1 MSYRLDPAAP
11 SSAGRR
17 VSRRQRSRWYRRAE
31 ISSPAI
37 VGRCSPGA
45 GRGRATTACSSR
57 LAWCSAGCWCITS
70 SMSCASRL
78 QLRGRFA
85 PQLFG
90 ISMMFVYY
98 GYLVPL
104 SRRIGRGF
112 YADGIWSETGFVP
125 YWRIGAVS
133 WREGEE
139 IALVIVSRLQEP
151 GAPAGRA
158 GGALRRRPPPAA
170 GENRRPRYTVDT
182 YRAGVGGARRD
193 RRCVMV
199 GRLGTRS

>member
-1 MSYRLDPAAP
+1 MATDWTPQLLFLLGIGFLVANVRVGIDALKFLRRR
-11 SSAGRR
+11 SSALLT
-17 VSRRQRSRWYRRAE
+17 W
-31 ISSPAI
+31 
-37 VGRCSPGA
+37 
-45 GRGRATTACSSR
+45 RGPRPR
-57 LAWCSAGCWCITS
+57 YYGLQLALGVVLGGLLAYHTINV
-70 SMSCASRL
+70 MRIAP

-139 IALVIVSRLQEP
+139 IALVIVSRLRNLARRLVVP
-151 GAPAGRA
+151 GAHY
-158 GGALRRRPPPAA
+158 GA
-170 GENRRPRYTVDT
+170 
-182 YRAGVGGARRD
+182 ARRLLREKIAAHD
-193 RRCVMV
+193 IQLMRT
-199 GRLGTRS
+199 GLELGAHDEIDDV